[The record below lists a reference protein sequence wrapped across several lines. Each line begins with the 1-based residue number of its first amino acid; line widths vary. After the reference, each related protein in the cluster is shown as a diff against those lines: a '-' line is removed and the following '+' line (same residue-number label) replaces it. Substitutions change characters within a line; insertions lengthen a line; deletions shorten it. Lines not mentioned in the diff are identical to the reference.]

1 MPCTN
6 IENATTIYVIVIISD
21 FSGISGRLSARAIE
35 IPPLRP
41 HQVITIL
48 EPLDKLDFLP
58 NIESGVEIAMKRT
71 PKIRG
76 INSIPTIR

>member
-58 NIESGVEIAMKRT
+58 SNLKALIE
-71 PKIRG
+71 
-76 INSIPTIR
+76 